1 MGCLRQKVKG
11 LVFMETENLIGFEN
25 NQVVYEFLVII
36 FVNCFGLEV
45 FWQSIDGFLRLWKEE
60 QKPIN
65 FLFLL
70 LNLTFLKNRQGKCS
84 SYF

>member
-11 LVFMETENLIGFEN
+11 LETENLIGFEN

-45 FWQSIDGFLRLWKEE
+45 F
-60 QKPIN
+60 
-65 FLFLL
+65 
-70 LNLTFLKNRQGKCS
+70 
-84 SYF
+84 

>member
-11 LVFMETENLIGFEN
+11 LVFLETENLIGFEN

-45 FWQSIDGFLRLWKEE
+45 F
-60 QKPIN
+60 
-65 FLFLL
+65 
-70 LNLTFLKNRQGKCS
+70 
-84 SYF
+84 